1 MVKWVKYMLLL
12 HMFAT
17 YITFRPLPCA
27 SLRELHASFLSELRS
42 QSWFLPLVSEESLW
56 LVAEAFGGAEAA
68 NATESSASS
77 NSISIGAFV
86 TLLGLVL
93 ALSGILVVCLCDC
106 TCVQLCKGARRRLQA
121 LKHDVVSSHDVS
133 RWPQGVAQ
141 MRAYALHTPAHAP
154 PHAPQSTSYDLQ
166 VAGGVRRD
174 ACNLRAQAAARHRAG
189 QPGGAA
195 ASQRRTR
202 GHRAPGA
209 PPDAQDRRLRP
220 SQRGHATYRAL
231 TVLTILTTLTTLT
244 MLTMLSMLTIHLL
257 LNEVTWRR
265 GWSLLCIGG
274 NQSVPWYEWQAAKR
288 TAAHIAGVSTYK
300 PRDHPHY
307 RDACEVILA
316 AEQRPEEAEA
326 RRGRSLPRAR
336 REPQQTRSAD

>member
-1 MVKWVKYMLLL
+1 MRAIYERKLQL
-12 HMFAT
+12 
-17 YITFRPLPCA
+17 
-27 SLRELHASFLSELRS
+27 
-42 QSWFLPLVSEESLW
+42 
-56 LVAEAFGGAEAA
+56 
-68 NATESSASS
+68 ATELGNLEGLPPLSAALAGTEHPALRRMPKT
-77 NSISIGAFV
+77 GAFV
-86 TLLGLVL
+86 HLNEV
-93 ALSGILVVCLCDC
+93 
-106 TCVQLCKGARRRLQA
+106 
-121 LKHDVVSSHDVS
+121 
-133 RWPQGVAQ
+133 
-141 MRAYALHTPAHAP
+141 TPP
-154 PHAPQSTSYDLQ
+154 
-166 VAGGVRRD
+166 
-174 ACNLRAQAAARHRAG
+174 
-189 QPGGAA
+189 
-195 ASQRRTR
+195 
-202 GHRAPGA
+202 
-209 PPDAQDRRLRP
+209 
-220 SQRGHATYRAL
+220 TYHAL